1 MMANG
6 FSQPIVTK
14 QIRLYFFVDYEN
26 QADFNIY
33 FADYKNKAG
42 WRNKS
47 KQYLMF

>member
-1 MMANG
+1 MANG

-14 QIRLYFFVDYEN
+14 QIRLYFFVDY
-26 QADFNIY
+26 
-33 FADYKNKAG
+33 KNKAG